1 MEEKKNTGFATAS
14 MVLGIIAICTS
25 FIPIINN
32 ASFLLGILALIF
44 GIVAISKKSK
54 LGKCL
59 AGIILGILSII
70 ITIALQSSWS
80 KSLNELSN
88 NLNNASNSLD
98 QMTGKKTDEIL
109 KDSADVVFG
118 NFVVNS
124 NGYYD
129 ETKLEVKITNKTD
142 DKKSFSVQ
150 IEAVSS
156 DGTRI
161 TTDTV
166 YASNLNAGQ
175 SQTFDAFQF
184 ITSDKIEALKNAKFK
199 VVEISMY

>member
-1 MEEKKNTGFATAS
+1 M
-14 MVLGIIAICTS
+14 
-25 FIPIINN
+25 
-32 ASFLLGILALIF
+32 
-44 GIVAISKKSK
+44 
-54 LGKCL
+54 
-59 AGIILGILSII
+59 
-70 ITIALQSSWS
+70 
-80 KSLNELSN
+80 
-88 NLNNASNSLD
+88 
-98 QMTGKKTDEIL
+98 
-109 KDSADVVFG
+109 
-118 NFVVNS
+118 
-124 NGYYD
+124 
-129 ETKLEVKITNKTD
+129 KITNKTD